1 MKEDLPGPQHVL
13 SLGTRCFVARS
24 LELMHWRRYAGPFDW
39 IYSSAQMVRHCIED
53 DFVSFLDATELE
65 KAGHAW
71 AHRSYARML
80 GRQVVFPHHY
90 PLDRDREHFQ
100 RAVRRCRQVLLS
112 EERKLFVF
120 MHLVTSRK
128 ELANVRDVES
138 SHGSNLREVQE
149 LFQTLQSKVAKF
161 HLLVVYVIQGAS
173 KWSRGA
179 SELSCRQPVHITS
192 SESSMQKL
200 NIFEVHCQGS
210 CTGLK
215 FKEPHDQMLLQTL
228 LRSAGGPL
236 DPAADPLP
244 DRFHMQSQ
252 RRKTRICFNLE
263 AASAAQMGTK
273 TVHSPQRRKRRRKV
287 TVTKVAGVGGQK
299 RKADVEDAK
308 REDDDVVIVS
318 VSTTVKPGVTS
329 VTSGAPEVRAAPV
342 GKPRGVLD
350 IRVALRSLHSVPGV
364 TRTES
369 QPQRVTAA
377 GKTKFPP
384 YLRLQSPCKGHR
396 HLACKGASVPLLF
409 FVQFYPKTTPNFGQ
423 QRQKHHRFSFVGFS
437 MAL

>member
-1 MKEDLPGPQHVL
+1 MRQPGPFFGDGGRLGNPQHVL

-24 LELMHWRRYAGPFDW
+24 LQLMHWRTYAGPFDW
-39 IYSSAQMVRHCIED
+39 IYSSAKMVRHCIED
-53 DFVSFLDATELE
+53 DFRSFLDASELV

-71 AHRSYARML
+71 AHRGYAQML
-80 GRQVVFPHHY
+80 GRQVVFPHHC

-100 RAVRRCRQVLLS
+100 RAVRRCQQVLLS

-149 LFQTLQSKVAKF
+149 LFKTLQSKVVNF

-179 SELSCRQPVHITS
+179 SESCRQPVHITS

-215 FKEPHDQMLLQTL
+215 FKEPNDQMLLQTL
-228 LRSAGGPL
+228 LRSAGPL

-244 DRFHMQSQ
+244 DLLQ
-252 RRKTRICFNLE
+252 
-263 AASAAQMGTK
+263 
-273 TVHSPQRRKRRRKV
+273 
-287 TVTKVAGVGGQK
+287 
-299 RKADVEDAK
+299 
-308 REDDDVVIVS
+308 
-318 VSTTVKPGVTS
+318 
-329 VTSGAPEVRAAPV
+329 PE
-342 GKPRGVLD
+342 GSNQGCTD
-350 IRVALRSLHSVPGV
+350 GHQD
-364 TRTES
+364 RT
-369 QPQRVTAA
+369 
-377 GKTKFPP
+377 
-384 YLRLQSPCKGHR
+384 
-396 HLACKGASVPLLF
+396 
-409 FVQFYPKTTPNFGQ
+409 
-423 QRQKHHRFSFVGFS
+423 
-437 MAL
+437 